1 MGLQMFV
8 LNKYFKSQD
17 PHASIWGQ
25 VSLFH
30 LQFIQWDVVPQT
42 LQDPKT
48 AAKAPS

>member
-1 MGLQMFV
+1 MGLQTFV

-17 PHASIWGQ
+17 PHASIWGP

-30 LQFIQWDVVPQT
+30 MQSIQRDIVPQT
-42 LQDPKT
+42 PQDPKT